1 MSLLQRGPRRRSVRQ
16 LPSLAQLLALVLGL
30 AIAAASAASR
40 IADPYEL
47 RLARELVFDEFQRLA
62 PRPYREVGVRVV
74 DIDEASLAEI
84 GQWPWPRSILAALVG
99 RIHDLGA
106 SAIVFDMVFPEP
118 DRLSPSRLAQQ
129 EDLRITIGADA
140 MEALARNLPD
150 NDTLFRDAIS
160 KKPVVLGFSAIP
172 GRNERRPAV
181 KAGLAFTGT
190 DPREALPRLAAAAVN
205 LPLLD
210 TAASGVG
217 AITLSPLDSQGVVRR
232 IPLFWSD
239 GSSVYPSLIVEALR
253 VAQKETTVLIHS
265 RSEAPFAMTALG
277 IGRFEMP
284 TTGAGELR
292 IRFGHEI
299 PTRYVSAVKILS
311 NGDDYVLRSLISG
324 HIVLIGT
331 SATGLFD
338 GRATALA
345 ETVPGV
351 AVHAQALEQILT
363 ADHLLRPDW
372 VDPFEAAW
380 TLLIGVLV
388 AAVSIFCAPITAL
401 IYGGLAAAATFLGA
415 WGAFR
420 LEGLLLDPVL
430 PSAAGL
436 VLYVA
441 LISFRYF
448 VSDRERRFVRQAFA
462 RYVAP
467 EYLTQIEQNPHNL
480 RLGGDEREVTV
491 LFLDIRSFTALSERL
506 SPTQVVEFLNL
517 LFSRLSEDILA
528 EGGTIDKYI
537 GDSLMAFWNAPI
549 PTADHAARACRA
561 ALRMRDSLQRLNE
574 ADAFRFRQRG
584 DALPAVGIGIGINT
598 GPALVGNM
606 GSEIRFNYS
615 VVGDVVNVAS
625 RIEGQCK
632 QLLFDIVVARTVAA
646 AAPGFAYLEAGT
658 LDLRGKAGREK
669 LLLLVGDQ
677 HIAAAEEFRML
688 RGLHEEL
695 LDSIRQNRADWK
707 ERLAA
712 CHAQAETT
720 FPALRNFYQG
730 IPERLSDFR
739 TSLRSAP
746 VKEAASG
753 LVLAHPVKREAR
765 GPEP

>member
-1 MSLLQRGPRRRSVRQ
+1 MMPLRRRPRQRSVRQ
-16 LPSLAQLLALVLGL
+16 VLSLAQTLALALGL
-30 AIAAASAASR
+30 AIAAASAALR

-47 RLARELVFDEFQRLA
+47 RLTRELVFDEFQRLS
-62 PRPYREVGVRVV
+62 PRPYRDAGVRVV
-74 DIDEASLAEI
+74 DVDEASLAEF
-84 GQWPWPRSILAALVG
+84 GQWPWPRSLLATLI
-99 RIHDLGA
+99 RRLNDLGA
-106 SAIVFDMVFPEP
+106 SAIVLDMVFPEA
-118 DRLSPSRLAQQ
+118 DRLSPSRLARQ
-129 EDLRITIGADA
+129 EDLRRVIGP
-140 MEALARNLPD
+140 EAAEVMAQSLPD
-150 NDTLFRDAIS
+150 NDVLFTDAIS
-160 KKPVVLGFSAIP
+160 GKPIVLGFSAIP
-172 GRNERRPAV
+172 GRNGRRPAV
-181 KAGLAFTGT
+181 KAGLAFTGV
-190 DPREALPRLAAAAVN
+190 DPREALPRFSAAATN
-205 LPLLD
+205 LPQFD
-210 TAASGVG
+210 EAATGVG

-232 IPLFWSD
+232 IPLFWGD
-239 GSSVYPSLIVEALR
+239 GGRVYPSLVVEALR
-253 VAQKETTVLIHS
+253 VSQKETSVLIHS

-277 IGRFEMP
+277 IGRFQIP
-284 TTGAGELR
+284 TTGIGELR

-299 PTRYVSAVKILS
+299 PARYVSARRILADE
-311 NGDDYVLRSLISG
+311 DDAALRGLISG

-331 SATGLFD
+331 SSTGLFD
-338 GRATALA
+338 GRATPLA

-372 VDPFEAAW
+372 VDPFESAW
-380 TLLIGVLV
+380 TLFMGVLV
-388 AAVSIFCAPITAL
+388 TGVSILCAPITAL

-415 WGAFR
+415 WAAFR
-420 LEGLLLDPVL
+420 LEGLLLDPIL

-436 VLYVA
+436 VLYVT

-467 EYLTQIEQNPHNL
+467 EYLTQIEQNPQNL

-491 LFLDIRSFTALSERL
+491 LFLDIRGFTALSERL

-561 ALRMRDSLQRLNE
+561 AIRMRESILQLNE

-584 DALPAVGIGIGINT
+584 DGLPGVAIGIGVNT

-632 QLLFDIVVARTVAA
+632 PLMFDIVVARTVAA

-669 LLLLVGDQ
+669 LLLLVGDGKV
-677 HIAAAEEFRML
+677 ADDPKFRAL
-688 RGLHEEL
+688 RAKHDDL
-695 LDSIRQNRADWK
+695 LDDIRRNCSDWQ
-707 ERLAA
+707 
-712 CHAQAETT
+712 AQLQTCRDWAEIA
-720 FPALRNFYQG
+720 FPALLKFYEG
-730 IPERLSDFR
+730 IPGRLSDFR
-739 TSLRSAP
+739 TSLRS
-746 VKEAASG
+746 VSSG
-753 LVLAHPVKREAR
+753 DAGGDHVAGPALRRGAR
-765 GPEP
+765 GLEP

>member
-1 MSLLQRGPRRRSVRQ
+1 MSLLRRGVRERSVRQ
-16 LPSLAQLLALVLGL
+16 VLSVSQLVALVLGL
-30 AIAAASAASR
+30 AIAGTASALR

-47 RLARELVFDEFQRLA
+47 RLARELVFDAFQRLA
-62 PRPYREVGVRVV
+62 PRPYRESGVRVV

-84 GQWPWPRSILAALVG
+84 GQWPWPRSILATLVERLG
-99 RIHDLGA
+99 DLGA
-106 SAIVFDMVFPEP
+106 SAIAFDMVFPEA
-118 DRLSPSRLAQQ
+118 DRLSPARLARQA
-129 EDLRITIGADA
+129 DLRGAIGADA
-140 MEALARNLPD
+140 VGAVARSLPD
-150 NDTLFRDAIS
+150 NDELFRNAIAG
-160 KKPVVLGFSAIP
+160 KPVVLGFSAIP

-181 KAGLAFTGT
+181 RAGLAFTGA
-190 DPREALPRLAAAAVN
+190 DPREALPRLSAAATN

-217 AITLSPLDSQGVVRR
+217 SITLSPLDSQGVVRR
-232 IPLFWSD
+232 IPLVWSD
-239 GSSVYPSLIVEALR
+239 GTRVYPSLVIEALR
-253 VAQKETTVLIHS
+253 VAQKEASVLIHS
-265 RSEAPFAMTALG
+265 RNEAPFAMTAVG
-277 IGRFEMP
+277 VGRYEMP

-292 IRFGHEI
+292 IRFGHDLSA
-299 PTRYVSAVKILS
+299 RYVPATRILS
-311 NGDDYVLRSLISG
+311 NGDDAALRGLVAR

-351 AVHAQALEQILT
+351 AVHAQALEQILSGE
-363 ADHLLRPDW
+363 HLWRPDW
-372 VDPFEAAW
+372 VEPFEAAW

-388 AAVSIFCAPITAL
+388 TGVSIFSAPITAL
-401 IYGGLAAAATFLGA
+401 VYGGVAAAVTFLGA

-420 LEGLLLDPVL
+420 LEGLLLDPLL

-467 EYLTQIEQNPHNL
+467 EYLTQIERNPQNL

-491 LFLDIRSFTALSERL
+491 LFLDIRGFTALSERL

-517 LFSRLSEDILA
+517 LFSRLSEDVLA

-561 ALRMRDSLQRLNE
+561 ALRMRDSLRKLNE
-574 ADAFRFRQRG
+574 VDAFRFRQRG
-584 DALPAVGIGIGINT
+584 DALPDVAIGIGINT

-632 QLLFDIVVARTVAA
+632 PLAFDIVVARTVAA
-646 AAPGFAYLEAGT
+646 AAPGLAYLEAGT

-669 LLLLVGDQ
+669 LLLLVGDEQ
-677 HIAAAEEFRML
+677 VAADLVFRSL
-688 RGLHEEL
+688 RENHEEL
-695 LDSIRQNRADWK
+695 LDGIRQSRSDWQQ
-707 ERLAA
+707 RLQA
-712 CHAQAETT
+712 CCTLSASA
-720 FPALRNFYQG
+720 FPALLPFYEA
-730 IPERLSDFR
+730 IPVRLIDFG
-739 TSLRSAP
+739 TSLRSGP
-746 VKEAASG
+746 VH
-753 LVLAHPVKREAR
+753 LLKREVR